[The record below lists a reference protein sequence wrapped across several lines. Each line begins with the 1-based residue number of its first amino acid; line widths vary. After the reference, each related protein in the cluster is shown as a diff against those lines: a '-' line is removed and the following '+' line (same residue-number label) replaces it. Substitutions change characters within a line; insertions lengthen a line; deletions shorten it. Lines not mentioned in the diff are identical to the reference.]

1 MSENV
6 DIYFKILEL
15 VKSKNPP
22 TVEKLITLAEK
33 ELHISQDMALK
44 YVIELENQEKLKF
57 SLPPEL
63 VPNKLSTYLFSTHA
77 TWFWIIITLSIT
89 TIITVFKIPEKAV
102 PYVYVRHILGSI
114 FVFCLPGFSLIKTLF
129 PTREINSIERIA
141 LSIGVSLTIV
151 PLIGFLLIN
160 TPWGIRLTSIT
171 LSLLALTVFL
181 TITGLLREYYTR
193 A

>member
-1 MSENV
+1 MSEDV

-63 VPNKLSTYLFSTHA
+63 VSP
-77 TWFWIIITLSIT
+77 
-89 TIITVFKIPEKAV
+89 PM
-102 PYVYVRHILGSI
+102 R
-114 FVFCLPGFSLIKTLF
+114 PGF
-129 PTREINSIERIA
+129 
-141 LSIGVSLTIV
+141 G
-151 PLIGFLLIN
+151 
-160 TPWGIRLTSIT
+160 
-171 LSLLALTVFL
+171 
-181 TITGLLREYYTR
+181 
-193 A
+193 